1 MEAEATTSPVS
12 VCPYAVHCISQGC
25 FRPEIDRD
33 ECESTSV
40 ESEATRAPGEAMTDD
55 MHPNL
60 SLMKHLNLKDLDACE
75 TMFADDFVW
84 HYFNQRMPEIDGVYR
99 GVDGLK
105 NFFAKLGKNSNGDF
119 EVNPIDIRTA
129 GDELVV
135 TQVRNCMT
143 LDSTSFEF
151 DAVVVWRIVNGK
163 LAEAWDIPAVNT
175 IRTVNK
181 R

>member
-1 MEAEATTSPVS
+1 
-12 VCPYAVHCISQGC
+12 
-25 FRPEIDRD
+25 
-33 ECESTSV
+33 
-40 ESEATRAPGEAMTDD
+40 MTDA

-60 SLMKHLNLKDLDACE
+60 CLMTQLDLKDLDACE
-75 TMFADDFVW
+75 TMFAVDFVW
-84 HYFNQRMPEIDGVYR
+84 RYFDQRMPEIDGVYR

-105 NFFAKLGKNSNGDF
+105 QFFAKPGKNSNGSF
-119 EVNPIDIRTA
+119 QVNPVDIHTV

-135 TQVRNCMT
+135 TQVRNCVT

-151 DAVVVWRIVNGK
+151 DAVVVWRIVDGK